1 MTNWFWTKS
10 WFGQIENIS
19 KVVNEGNL
27 TKSILIFGVNR
38 YHPSGYILCIKTKSI
53 ILKWTLF
60 LYSLK
65 TLKFSK
71 NMTLKKLEQIEF
83 LRTSFVDT
91 TQFRHHFLSSISQ
104 LHKMLGLLK
113 FYWPYI
119 ECLAV
124 QNTAELNDR
133 IKILLVWGF
142 LPSSIVDTNLTK
154 T

>member
-1 MTNWFWTKS
+1 M
-10 WFGQIENIS
+10 
-19 KVVNEGNL
+19 VNEGNL

-53 ILKWTLF
+53 ILKWTSF

-65 TLKFSK
+65 TLKFSN

-83 LRTSFVDT
+83 LSFVDT
-91 TQFRHHFLSSISQ
+91 VKSVILKFITIFGHQYRWLRY
-104 LHKMLGLLK
+104 KMLGLLK